1 MSDKTKSSDDP
12 QSVRFG
18 LSLRI
23 TLVTVVSLALVLG
36 VMVAMA
42 GRIIIETV
50 RATQTEAFQRQTES
64 MAELLDLQLSLVR
77 RTVTAHA
84 MNPDYSDLIQGE
96 NADGAIP
103 LLRSLY
109 NEVGVLED
117 VLLVDA
123 DGTVLASVQET
134 RDPEDV
140 KGNPVAAAVQEG
152 ERLYLNSIPR
162 PSPVSGN
169 PVLYL
174 GTSMR
179 RDGIVVGGIIAVIDV
194 ERFGRIYVTD
204 KRFGKT
210 GYAFVIDTEGTVVI
224 HPDESL
230 VMQDLS
236 EAPVFLGLQEALTSA
251 RGRFVVD
258 YEFEGETKTMAFR
271 PLRTASW
278 YVAVTID
285 QEELLASGRNTQ
297 RLLMFLGVGA
307 VILLSLILI
316 LQVRRVVISR
326 LLGMVAA
333 IDQAAG
339 GDLTVRSSLSGR
351 DELAHAGRRFNRLM
365 ESLASVIVSVIER
378 MRSLESSGQNLA
390 NNVDQTVSAATEIDA
405 STDSTRK
412 QIENQVANVTETSAA
427 VEEMTKNIEALNSS
441 IEHQASSVTESASA
455 VEEMVAN
462 IQSMDSV
469 TSGAVE
475 QVESLESATQEG
487 RGLVFRVS
495 DLLRKVSERSESL
508 SEANELIAGIASQ
521 TNLLAMNAAIEAAH
535 AGASG
540 AGFAVVADE
549 IRNLAERSSEQSK
562 EVNTNLREVVESI
575 ANVSEVSQETDTAF
589 ERIQTS
595 IDSVNDVFREI
606 SAAMREQAVG
616 GQELLATLN
625 QMKEITAS
633 VSSGSGE
640 MTQGSEQILSAITNL
655 NGITQEIHGAI
666 EEISRGNQEITNAM
680 SEMAS
685 LAEENRKSIS
695 EVLAQT
701 AYFSVSGSGEGTDAE
716 VGVTTLERSD
726 LHA

>member
-1 MSDKTKSSDDP
+1 MSDTTKSSDVS

-23 TLVTVVSLALVLG
+23 TLVTVVSLAIVLG
-36 VMVAMA
+36 VMVTMA
-42 GRIIIETV
+42 GRIIMANV

-84 MNPDYSDLIQGE
+84 MNPDYADLLEANNAGE
-96 NADGAIP
+96 ATP
-103 LLRSLY
+103 LLRTLS

-123 DGTVLASVQET
+123 EGTILSSVQGT
-134 RDPEDV
+134 RGPEDL
-140 KGNPVAAAVQEG
+140 KGDPVVAAIREG

-162 PSPVSGN
+162 RSQASGN

-179 RDGIVVGGIIAVIDV
+179 RAGNIVGGIVAVIDV
-194 ERFGRIYVTD
+194 QRFGRIYITD
-204 KRFGKT
+204 KKFGRT
-210 GYAFVIDTEGTVVI
+210 GYAFVIDTEGTVII
-224 HPDESL
+224 HHDDSV
-230 VMQDLS
+230 VMEDFS
-236 EAPVFLGLQEALTSA
+236 EEPVFLGLQEALSSA

-258 YEFEGETKTMAFR
+258 YEFGGTTKTMAFR

-285 QEELLASGRNTQ
+285 QDELLASGRATQ
-297 RLLMFLGVGA
+297 RLLMLLGLLA
-307 VILLSLILI
+307 VILLSFILI
-316 LQVRRVVISR
+316 YQVRRAVISR
-326 LLGMVAA
+326 LLRLIAS

-339 GDLTVRSSLSGR
+339 GDLSVRSNLSGR
-351 DELAHAGRRFNRLM
+351 DELTHAGRRFNRLM
-365 ESLASVIVSVIER
+365 ESLASVIVAVIDG
-378 MRSLESSGQNLA
+378 MRSLELSGENLVT
-390 NNVDQTVSAATEIDA
+390 NVDQTVSSATEIDA

-475 QVESLESATQEG
+475 QVEALESATQEG

-562 EVNTNLREVVESI
+562 EVNTNLREVVEAI
-575 ANVSEVSQETDTAF
+575 ANVSAVSQETDTAF
-589 ERIQTS
+589 ERIQAS
-595 IDSVNDVFREI
+595 INSVNDVFREI
-606 SAAMREQAVG
+606 SAAMREQSVG

-680 SEMAS
+680 TEIAN

-695 EVLAQT
+695 EVLTQT
-701 AYFSVSGSGEGTDAE
+701 AYFSVSGEQTDTE

-726 LHA
+726 LDA